1 MCAGGLPAACVP
13 SWHEKQVPRTWV
25 WSTRATGFQA
35 SVEWHAPQAVLE
47 AMCPEVRPVAV
58 VPLWQDAQ
66 LPLTWAWS
74 TRTTGR
80 HVVVEW
86 QVSQLAV
93 DWMCDALLP
102 VALAPS
108 WQAAHPVVT
117 PACEKLA
124 GTQADVTWHVWQ
136 SLLDATWLVDLPGA
150 FVPS

>member
-1 MCAGGLPAACVP
+1 
-13 SWHEKQVPRTWV
+13 
-25 WSTRATGFQA
+25 
-35 SVEWHAPQAVLE
+35 
-47 AMCPEVRPVAV
+47 VRPVAV

-66 LPLTWAWS
+66 LPLTWVWS

-93 DWMCDALLP
+93 DWICDALFP

-124 GTQADVTWHVWQ
+124 GTQADVTWQVWQ
-136 SLLDATWLVDLPGA
+136 SLLEAMWLVDLPRA
-150 FVPS
+150 FVPSWHEKQVPVTWVWSTREAGRHVVVAWHDSQLVDVVR